1 MAVRPPA
8 RRPLAPSRAPSRVP
22 SRASAAVA
30 AAAWLKAVPVRGLR
44 HRPRRRPRR
53 PPYPWSRSSVH
64 PHHCRRQHPRRAML
78 SCEVS
83 QDGVNAPV
91 AGGSTTHRRAVGI
104 ATVHCPTIV
113 CSCVRMRSQH
123 AGRIGSVPGD
133 GPGGASLRRLSVG
146 GRGRGEGDVLRRRA
160 LFGRAFAWHF
170 SFNRRIVDSVSYMTR
185 EIEFENHWHSENRGA
200 ASVLPFSGRTDLARC

>member
-1 MAVRPPA
+1 
-8 RRPLAPSRAPSRVP
+8 
-22 SRASAAVA
+22 
-30 AAAWLKAVPVRGLR
+30 
-44 HRPRRRPRR
+44 
-53 PPYPWSRSSVH
+53 
-64 PHHCRRQHPRRAML
+64 
-78 SCEVS
+78 
-83 QDGVNAPV
+83 
-91 AGGSTTHRRAVGI
+91 
-104 ATVHCPTIV
+104 
-113 CSCVRMRSQH
+113 MRSQH

-185 EIEFENHWHSENRGA
+185 EIEFENRLAKFSSEMCENRGA